1 MSKIEKSLMLVTHEY
16 PPYVF
21 GGVAIYSHKLAEWLS
36 TRGWTVYVI
45 TGRAGL
51 KEGVTIQRRGRI
63 VVIRIY
69 FPNIPPR
76 WVFYAKLAERHVAKL
91 IKRGIRLALSNSPL
105 TGLLPVLRNAV
116 TFTVY
121 HGSSYSVLPFFENFR
136 HALNTATPGELPLY
150 MGYPA
155 LKTWMRQD
163 LLYSNYNIFIA
174 RHVKSETDW
183 LYPDL
188 APKISR
194 SSIVAYPG
202 IEYNQL
208 SRLKEHNRRTEKTKT
223 VVAFVGRLYF
233 TKGITYAVEAV
244 RSLVEMGERHIK
256 FWVFGTSPLQKWL
269 FKQSRAIPIRYFGFV
284 ERSRLL
290 SLLAKYVDVLLHLS
304 LYEGAPLA
312 VMEAQALGIPTVTF
326 DLPWSTEFI
335 INGINGYRAP
345 YPDVHRLGEAVLK
358 AKELNRDKVALLAK
372 RFDREVSFLVVEK
385 VLEEGSHR

>member
-1 MSKIEKSLMLVTHEY
+1 MAKIEKSLMLVTHEY

-21 GGVAIYSHKLAEWLS
+21 GGVAIYSHQLAEWLS
-36 TRGWTVYVI
+36 TRGWTVYII

-51 KEGVTIQRRGRI
+51 REGVTVRRRGRI

-69 FPNIPPR
+69 FPDIPPR
-76 WVFYAKLAERHVAKL
+76 WVFYAKFAERHIAKL
-91 IKRGIRLALSNSPL
+91 IQRGIRLVLSNSPL
-105 TGLLPVLRNAV
+105 TGLLPVLRNTA
-116 TFTVY
+116 TFTIY
-121 HGSSYSVLPFFENFR
+121 HGSNYAVLPFFENFW
-136 HALNTATPGELPLY
+136 HALKTARPGEVPLY

-155 LKTWMRQD
+155 YKTWMRQD
-163 LLYSNYNIFIA
+163 LLYSNFNIFIA
-174 RHVKSETDW
+174 RHVKSEAEW

-194 SSIVAYPG
+194 SSVVAYPG

-233 TKGITYAVEAV
+233 TKGITYAVEAI
-244 RSLVEMGERHIK
+244 RSLVEIGERHIE
-256 FWVFGTSPLQKWL
+256 FWVFGTGPLQKWL
-269 FKQSRAIPIRYFGFV
+269 INQGKAIPIRYFGFV

-290 SLLAKYVDVLLHLS
+290 SLLAKYVDVLLHPS

-312 VMEAQALGIPTVTF
+312 VMETQALGIPTVTF

-335 INGINGYRAP
+335 INGINGYRVP
-345 YPDVHRLGEAVLK
+345 YPDVHGLGEALLK
-358 AKELNRDKVALLAK
+358 AKELDRDKVALLAK
-372 RFDREVSFLVVEK
+372 RFDGDVSFLVVESL
-385 VLEEGSHR
+385 LEEGGHG

>member
-1 MSKIEKSLMLVTHEY
+1 MAKIEKSLMLITHEY

-36 TRGWTVYVI
+36 TRGWIVYVV

-51 KEGVTIQRRGRI
+51 KEGVTIQQRGRI

-91 IKRGIRLALSNSPL
+91 IKRGKRLALSNSPL

-121 HGSSYSVLPFFENFR
+121 HGSSYAVLPFFENFR

-155 LKTWMRQD
+155 LKTWMRQE

-174 RHVKSETDW
+174 RHVKSEAEW

-208 SRLKEHNRRTEKTKT
+208 SRLKDHNRHTEKTKT

-233 TKGITYAVEAV
+233 TKGITYAVEAI
-244 RSLVEMGERHIK
+244 RSLVEMGERHVE
-256 FWVFGTSPLQKWL
+256 FWVFGTGPLQKWL
-269 FKQSRAIPIRYFGFV
+269 IKQSKAIPIRYFGFV

-290 SLLAKYVDVLLHLS
+290 SLLAKYVDVLLHPS
-304 LYEGAPLA
+304 LYEAAPLA
-312 VMEAQALGIPTVTF
+312 VMETQALGKPTVTF

-335 INGINGYRAP
+335 INDINGYRVP
-345 YPDVHRLGEAVLK
+345 YPDVHGLGEAVLK
-358 AKELNRDKVALLAK
+358 AKELSRDKVALLAK
-372 RFDREVSFLVVEK
+372 RFDREVSFPVVESL
-385 VLEEGSHR
+385 LEEGGHG

>member
-1 MSKIEKSLMLVTHEY
+1 MAENEKSLMLVTYEY
-16 PPYVF
+16 PPYVI
-21 GGVAIYSHKLAEWLS
+21 GGVAIYSHQLAEWLS

-51 KEGVTIQRRGRI
+51 REGVTVQRRGRI
-63 VVIRIY
+63 VAIRIY
-69 FPNIPPR
+69 FPDISPR
-76 WVFYAKLAERHVAKL
+76 LVFYAKLAKRHIAKL
-91 IKRGIRLALSNSPL
+91 IQRGISLVLSNSPL
-105 TGLLPVLRNAV
+105 TGLLPVLSDTT

-121 HGSSYSVLPFFENFR
+121 HMSSYSVLPFFQNFW
-136 HALNTATPGELPLY
+136 HALKTVKPGELPLY

-155 LKTWMRQD
+155 LETWIRRD
-163 LLYSNYNIFIA
+163 LLYSSFNIFIA
-174 RHVKSETDW
+174 RHVKSEVEW

-194 SSIVAYPG
+194 SSVVAYPG

-208 SRLKEHNRRTEKTKT
+208 SLLKEHNRRTEKTKT

-244 RSLVEMGERHIK
+244 RSLVEMGERHIE
-256 FWVFGTSPLQKWL
+256 FWVFGTGPLQKWL
-269 FKQSRAIPIRYFGFV
+269 IKQSKAIPIRYFGFV

-290 SLLAKYVDVLLHLS
+290 SLLAKYVDVLLHPS

-312 VMEAQALGIPTVTF
+312 VMEAQALGIPTVAF

-335 INGINGYRAP
+335 MNGINGYRAP
-345 YPDVHRLGEAVLK
+345 YPDVHRLGEVVLK
-358 AKELNRDKVALLAK
+358 AKELDRDKVALLAK
-372 RFDREVSFLVVEK
+372 RFDREVSFRVIESL
-385 VLEEGSHR
+385 LEEGSHR

>member
-1 MSKIEKSLMLVTHEY
+1 MVKIEKSLMLITHEY
-16 PPYVF
+16 PPYIF
-21 GGVAIYSHKLAEWLS
+21 GGIAIYSHQLAEWLS

-51 KEGVTIQRRGRI
+51 RERVTIQRRGRI

-76 WVFYAKLAERHVAKL
+76 WAFYAKFAEKHIAKL
-91 IKRGIRLALSNSPL
+91 IQRGVRLVLSNSPL
-105 TGLLPVLRNAV
+105 TGLLPALRDAV

-121 HGSSYSVLPFFENFR
+121 HGNSYAVLPFFENFW
-136 HALNTATPGELPLY
+136 HALKTVKPVEVPYY
-150 MGYPA
+150 MQYPA
-155 LKTWMRQD
+155 LKTWIRRD
-163 LLYSNYNIFIA
+163 LLYSSFNIFIA
-174 RHVKSETDW
+174 RHIKSEAEW

-194 SSIVAYPG
+194 SSVVAYPG

-208 SRLKEHNRRTEKTKT
+208 SRLKEHNRRTEKAKT
-223 VVAFVGRLYF
+223 VVAFVGRLFF

-244 RSLVEMGERHIK
+244 RSLVEIGERHIE

-269 FKQSRAIPIRYFGFV
+269 VKQSRAIPIRYFGFV

-290 SLLAKYVDVLLHLS
+290 SLLAKYVDVLLHPS

-335 INGINGYRAP
+335 INGINGYRVP
-345 YPDVHRLGEAVLK
+345 YPDVHRLGEAILK
-358 AKELNRDKVALLAK
+358 AKELDRDKVALLAK
-372 RFDREVSFLVVEK
+372 RFDRDVSFLVVESL
-385 VLEEGSHR
+385 LEEGGHG

>member
-1 MSKIEKSLMLVTHEY
+1 MVKIEKSLMLITHEY
-16 PPYVF
+16 PPYIF
-21 GGVAIYSHKLAEWLS
+21 GGIAIYSYQLAEWLS

-51 KEGVTIQRRGRI
+51 KEGVAIQRRGRI

-76 WVFYAKLAERHVAKL
+76 WAFYAKFAERHIAKL
-91 IKRGIRLALSNSPL
+91 IQRGIRLVLSNSPL
-105 TGLLPVLRNAV
+105 TGLLPVLRDAV

-121 HGSSYSVLPFFENFR
+121 HGNSYAVLPFFQNFW
-136 HALNTATPGELPLY
+136 HALKTVKPGELPLY

-155 LKTWMRQD
+155 LETWIRRD
-163 LLYSNYNIFIA
+163 LLYSSFNIFIA
-174 RHVKSETDW
+174 RHVKSEVEW

-194 SSIVAYPG
+194 SSVVAYPG

-208 SRLKEHNRRTEKTKT
+208 SLLKEHNRRTEKTKT

-244 RSLVEMGERHIK
+244 RSLVETSERHIE
-256 FWVFGTSPLQKWL
+256 FWVFGTGPLQKWL
-269 FKQSRAIPIRYFGFV
+269 IKQSKAIPIRYFGFV
-284 ERSRLL
+284 ERSMLL
-290 SLLAKYVDVLLHLS
+290 SLLAKYVDVLLHPS

-335 INGINGYRAP
+335 INGINGYRVP

-358 AKELNRDKVALLAK
+358 AKELDPDKVALLAK
-372 RFDREVSFLVVEK
+372 RFDRDVSFRVVES

>member
-1 MSKIEKSLMLVTHEY
+1 MAENEKSLMLVTYEY
-16 PPYVF
+16 PPYVI
-21 GGVAIYSHKLAEWLS
+21 GGIAIYSHQLAEWLS

-51 KEGVTIQRRGRI
+51 REGVTIQRRGRI
-63 VVIRIY
+63 VAIRIY
-69 FPNIPPR
+69 FPDISPR
-76 WVFYAKLAERHVAKL
+76 LVFYAKLAKRHIAKL
-91 IKRGIRLALSNSPL
+91 TQRGISLVLSNSPL
-105 TGLLPVLRNAV
+105 TGLLPVLRNTT

-121 HGSSYSVLPFFENFR
+121 HMSSYSVLPFFQNFW
-136 HALNTATPGELPLY
+136 HALKTVKPGELPLY

-155 LKTWMRQD
+155 LETWIRRD
-163 LLYSNYNIFIA
+163 LLYSSFNIFIA
-174 RHVKSETDW
+174 RHVKSEVEW
-183 LYPDL
+183 LNPDL

-194 SSIVAYPG
+194 SSVVAYPG

-223 VVAFVGRLYF
+223 VVAFVGRLIF
-233 TKGITYAVEAV
+233 TKGITYAVEAI
-244 RSLVEMGERHIK
+244 RSLVEIGERHIE
-256 FWVFGTSPLQKWL
+256 FWVFGTGPLQKWL
-269 FKQSRAIPIRYFGFV
+269 IKQSRAIPIRYFGFV

-290 SLLAKYVDVLLHLS
+290 SLLAKYVDVLLHPS

-358 AKELNRDKVALLAK
+358 AKELDPDKVALLAK
-372 RFDREVSFLVVEK
+372 RFDREVSFRVVES